1 MSKIQ
6 KVLMT
11 GKSHTTS
18 SEAGGLSR
26 SAHGKLNMHL
36 TAPGDSSVPE
46 QTFSDVAAHPTA
58 EQLFAAAWSACYIS
72 AVNLVANEKK
82 IVLPADASVDIDID
96 LGISGSEYLLGARI
110 NLHLPGIDQAVA
122 TELAHAA
129 DLICPYSKATRGN
142 IDVVLT
148 ATTA

>member
-36 TAPGDSSVPE
+36 TTPGDISVPE
-46 QTFSDVAAHPTA
+46 QTFSDVVAHPTA

-72 AVNLVANEKK
+72 AVNLVAKEKE
-82 IVLPADASVDIDID
+82 IVLPPDASVDVDID
-96 LGISGSEYLLGARI
+96 LGISGKEYLLGARI
-110 NLHLPGIDQAVA
+110 HLHLPGIDQAVA

-129 DLICPYSKATRGN
+129 DVVCPYSKATRGN